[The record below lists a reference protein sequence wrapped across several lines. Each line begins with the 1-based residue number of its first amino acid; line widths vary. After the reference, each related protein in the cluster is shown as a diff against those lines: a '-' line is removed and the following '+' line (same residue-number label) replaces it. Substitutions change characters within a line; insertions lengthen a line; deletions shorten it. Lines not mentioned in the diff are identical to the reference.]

1 MESVRMVD
9 KSIKRKVSAI
19 LQFGPATPQSGF
31 RAGEYYQ
38 AVIDPNMVSPN
49 GSHIRFGAY
58 RGDEINGW
66 QRVAAMTV
74 AEVLSDEVPH
84 MLSKPLGY
92 TDDAN
97 AEVVIRHIEE

>member
-74 AEVLSDEVPH
+74 AEVLSDEVPQ
-84 MLSKPLGY
+84 MNQTPDGY
-92 TDDAN
+92 TEDAN